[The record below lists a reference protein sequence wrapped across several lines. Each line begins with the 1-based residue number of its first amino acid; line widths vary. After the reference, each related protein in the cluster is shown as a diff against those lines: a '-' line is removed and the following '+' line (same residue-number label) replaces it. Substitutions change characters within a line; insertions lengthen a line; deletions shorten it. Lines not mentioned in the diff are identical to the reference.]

1 MERRSIALG
10 VIAVGVVM
18 VLIALLAD
26 TLGIGESGFGWRRG
40 LFLAVGVVVAL
51 AGVAYMLMPPRA
63 GVGEDIDG
71 RSAPGDDVAGPP
83 AQGADATGRPSAGER
98 PPPPE

>member
-1 MERRSIALG
+1 MERRNIALG

-26 TLGIGESGFGWRRG
+26 TLGIGESGFGWKRG

-51 AGVAYMLMPPRA
+51 AGAAYLLMPPRA
-63 GVGEDIDG
+63 SEGGDVGE
-71 RSAPGDDVAGPP
+71 RPAPD
-83 AQGADATGRPSAGER
+83 E